1 MVSIIQIIVCVAL
14 IAVIMLQSRGDT
26 SAGGFGGGTQSY
38 RSKKGLEKFL
48 FYIVKYNKFTIFIFF
63 KKSVR
68 AYNDWSQG

>member
-1 MVSIIQIIVCVAL
+1 MVPIIQIIICVAL

-48 FYIVKYNKFTIFIFF
+48 FYITIVLAVLFA
-63 KKSVR
+63 SV
-68 AYNDWSQG
+68 SIISIIL